1 MSVTDA
7 QLAAALG
14 ADRVRRRPWPY
25 ASSFPIEELQVE
37 GGTSGSRT
45 VLFKDLTRAAELPRP
60 GFVSDPRREIA
71 AYRDV
76 LGPEAIGAPGC
87 YASVIDEERAWLFLE
102 LVDGRPLW
110 QIGEI
115 EAWQE
120 AARWLAAL
128 HARPVTP
135 SHRLLRYDA
144 EHLRRRFSLASGL
157 PRAEL
162 IGTAVAERL
171 AAFPVSF
178 IHGEFCAS
186 NVLIERNGGP
196 VRVRPVDWETCGTG
210 PGVLDLAAL
219 TAGSWPEAARLRIE
233 QAYLD
238 ACPARL
244 RPTPEDIDYARLLLA
259 GQWFGWSAR
268 WTPPPHHAHD
278 WRAEVVRLTE
288 RLAL

>member
-1 MSVTDA
+1 MPVTDA

-14 ADRVRRRPWPY
+14 AARVRRRPWPY
-25 ASSFPIEELQVE
+25 ASTFPIEELQVE

-45 VLFKDLTRAAELPRP
+45 VLFKDLTRGAELPRP
-60 GFVSDPRREIA
+60 GFVTDPRREIA
-71 AYRDV
+71 AYSDV
-76 LGPEAIGAPGC
+76 LEPEAIGAPRC
-87 YASVIDEERAWLFLE
+87 YASFIDGERAWLFLE

-135 SHRLLRYDA
+135 SRRLPRYDA
-144 EHLRRRFSLASGL
+144 DHLRRRFSLASGL
-157 PRAEL
+157 PRAEQ
-162 IGTAVAERL
+162 IGAAVAERL
-171 AAFPVSF
+171 AALPASF

-186 NVLIERNGGP
+186 NVLIERNGG
-196 VRVRPVDWETCGTG
+196 RVRPVDWETCGTG

-233 QAYLD
+233 RAYLD
-238 ACPARL
+238 ACRPRL

-259 GQWFGWSAR
+259 GQWLGWSAR

-278 WRAEVVRLTE
+278 WGAEVVTLIE